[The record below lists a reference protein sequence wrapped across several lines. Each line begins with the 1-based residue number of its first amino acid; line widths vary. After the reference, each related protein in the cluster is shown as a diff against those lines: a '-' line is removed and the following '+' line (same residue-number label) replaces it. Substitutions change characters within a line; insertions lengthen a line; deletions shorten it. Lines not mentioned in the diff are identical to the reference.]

1 MAPLQGWDQCVFLF
15 LVLDRLIVGWL
26 RRLSAVFKN
35 TLEIITGVGVAK
47 AMQCIE
53 RQNKTL
59 LLLAKSR
66 NHKHGSAGTTCSFS
80 CQVYTQQVCKDC
92 SAAVFT
98 LFGTSYEAAIAIKL
112 K

>member
-1 MAPLQGWDQCVFLF
+1 MLE
-15 LVLDRLIVGWL
+15 RLIVGWL

-59 LLLAKSR
+59 LYSPNPEIINMGRLGPLARFRAKFTHNKFAKIVALLFLHYLEHPTR
-66 NHKHGSAGTTCSFS
+66 
-80 CQVYTQQVCKDC
+80 QQ
-92 SAAVFT
+92 
-98 LFGTSYEAAIAIKL
+98 LR
-112 K
+112 